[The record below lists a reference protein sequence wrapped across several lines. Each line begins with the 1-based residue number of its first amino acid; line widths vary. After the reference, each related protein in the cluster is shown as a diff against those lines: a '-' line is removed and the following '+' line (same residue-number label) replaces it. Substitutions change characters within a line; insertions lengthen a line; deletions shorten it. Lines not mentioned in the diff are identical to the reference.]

1 MHTLSHTH
9 QSLITAQLLLLL
21 LAGRF
26 LWERYAIYL
35 YLRWALLP
43 GINIPLDS
51 HAIFNHMFT
60 PYHAHNTTNTLSRH
74 GPWSCLWQFR
84 WCAVRHYHHRTKP
97 LIHLHMAPRNLP
109 SPNFT
114 PPSNHM
120 YWHTLSHTHNIHPS
134 FPGAT
139 PVVLPGLS
147 PGTGMALPHQ
157 RNHNPGIG

>member
-97 LIHLHMAPRNLP
+97 LIHLHIARFTQSPFSQLHITIQSHVLAHPLTHSQHSPIFPRCNSRCP
-109 SPNFT
+109 PWSVPWYRYGTTSPT
-114 PPSNHM
+114 QP
-120 YWHTLSHTHNIHPS
+120 
-134 FPGAT
+134 
-139 PVVLPGLS
+139 
-147 PGTGMALPHQ
+147 
-157 RNHNPGIG
+157 